1 MKPIIGIVAHLN
13 NECKSPLGQSH
24 LGNTYVV
31 SINKAG
37 GIPVIIPTTINEDDM
52 ERYITL
58 CDGFLFSG
66 GIDISPA
73 FYGEDSHIKLGATSQ
88 ALDKVQI
95 PLMKKVIAAKKPVLG
110 ICRGHQ
116 VLNVASGG
124 TLYQDLSEKEGVYV
138 KHFQDTDPG
147 DISHQV
153 FLESESILSTVF
165 EKTIYTNSYHHQ
177 AVKTTGPNVKIIAH
191 SKDDI
196 VEAIQLEDYP
206 FGLGI
211 QWHPEAMFAHGDES
225 MRPIFELLV
234 SASAENQKNKT
245 CQKGI

>member
-1 MKPIIGIVAHLN
+1 MKPIIGIAAHLN

-31 SINKAG
+31 SISKVG
-37 GIPVIIPTTINEDDM
+37 GIPVILPTIMDEDDM
-52 ERYITL
+52 ERYISL

-88 ALDKVQI
+88 ALDKAQL
-95 PLMKKVIAAKKPVLG
+95 PLMKKIIAARKPVLG

-116 VLNVASGG
+116 VLNVATGG
-124 TLYQDLSEKEGVYV
+124 TLYQDLSEKDGVYV
-138 KHFQDTDPG
+138 KHFQETDPG

-153 FLESESILSTVF
+153 FLHPDSILSTVF
-165 EKTIYTNSYHHQ
+165 ENTIYTNSYHHQ
-177 AVKTTGPNVKIIAH
+177 AVKTTGPDVRIIAH

-196 VEAIQLEDYP
+196 VEAIQLENYP

-225 MRPIFELLV
+225 MRPIFESFV
-234 SASAENQKNKT
+234 KACAANQKN
-245 CQKGI
+245 